1 MIAALCALFDQFWQT
16 GLPRG
21 QRRKRDQ
28 ETLSAVEHELLWLL
42 AQGMTD
48 ETAAHR
54 LGLSLRTVR
63 RMASELMT
71 RLNAHSRFEAGV
83 RAAHRGWL

>member
-1 MIAALCALFDQFWQT
+1 MIAAIRALFDQFWREGVPWGQQ
-16 GLPRG
+16 PRRG
-21 QRRKRDQ
+21 QHGL
-28 ETLSAVEHELLWLL
+28 TAVEHELLWLL

-48 ETAAHR
+48 EVAARR

-83 RAAHRGWL
+83 RAVHRGWL